1 MNKKIMR
8 VSVRLLTFVIIA
20 ATFSTI
26 AVAQT
31 RVAILPF
38 RNMDGA
44 IKYNPWCMQ
53 LSDSLTKEL
62 LAIDPSQKK
71 FIIIP
76 ADSIEMAISE
86 LNLDPTNPQYESDVW
101 KAVKS
106 LRAERVIQG
115 NFFMQHERVL
125 LNAYIFDPDTKM
137 SDPVNQAKNMY
148 KSPAAILEVIKPM
161 ARKLHPGLMQ

>member
-1 MNKKIMR
+1 MKK
-8 VSVRLLTFVIIA
+8 STFRSIG
-20 ATFSTI
+20 TFIVTTMVFALVTV
-26 AVAQT
+26 AVTAQT
-31 RVAILPF
+31 RVAVLPF

-44 IKYNPWCMQ
+44 IKYNPWCIQ
-53 LSDSLTKEL
+53 LADSLTKEL
-62 LAIDPSQKK
+62 LAIDPAQKK
-71 FIIIP
+71 FMIIP

-106 LRAERVIQG
+106 LHADRVIQG

-125 LNAYIFDPDTKM
+125 LNAYIFDPETKM
-137 SDPVNQAKNMY
+137 SDPTNQAKNMY
-148 KSPAAILEVIKPM
+148 KSPSAILEVIKPM